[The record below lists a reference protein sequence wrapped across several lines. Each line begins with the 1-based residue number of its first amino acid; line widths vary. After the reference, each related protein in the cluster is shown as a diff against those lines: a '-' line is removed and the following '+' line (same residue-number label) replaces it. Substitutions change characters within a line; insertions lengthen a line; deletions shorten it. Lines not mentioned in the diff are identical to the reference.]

1 MKILNFGSLNID
13 IVYNVP
19 HIVKPG
25 ETIASTNLSIHAGGK
40 GANQSVALSKAGAE
54 VFHAGKIGEDGKW
67 LLDKLQFYGVNTDYI
82 SIDKCKTG
90 NALIQVSG
98 NGENSIVL
106 YGGGNQEITRN
117 EIESVLENFK
127 KGDLLLLQN
136 EITLIPEIITIAH
149 KKGIIIYFNP
159 APFDRN
165 IFNYPL
171 DRIDVFIVNEIE
183 GSGLSGGITE
193 PERIM
198 NKLTSTYK
206 GKEII
211 LTLGRDGVMYGKDDK
226 RFCGKA
232 KAVKTIDTTAAG
244 DTFIGF
250 YMAETIRGNPIE
262 KALDSACKA
271 SAITVSN
278 RGAMDSIPYKKDL

>member
-13 IVYNVP
+13 IVYIVP

-40 GANQSVALSKAGAE
+40 GANQSVALSKAGVE
-54 VFHAGKIGEDGKW
+54 VFHAGKIGKDGKW
-67 LLDKLQFYGVNTDYI
+67 LIDKLHSFGVNTDYI
-82 SIDKCKTG
+82 SIDEYKTG
-90 NALIQVSG
+90 NALIQVSD

-106 YGGGNQEITRN
+106 YGGGNQEITKD
-117 EIESVLENFK
+117 EIKSVLENFE

-136 EITLIPEIITIAH
+136 EINLIPEIINIAH

-171 DRIDVFIVNEIE
+171 DKINVFIVNETE
-183 GSGLSGGITE
+183 GSGLSGGITD
-193 PERIM
+193 PKGIM
-198 NKLTSTYK
+198 DKLTSTFK

-211 LTLGRDGVMYGKDDK
+211 LTLGKDGVMYGKNDK
-226 RFCGKA
+226 RFYGKA

-244 DTFIGF
+244 DTFIGY
-250 YMAETIRGNPIE
+250 YMAETIRGNPIG
-262 KALDSACKA
+262 KALDSACCA

-278 RGAMDSIPYKKDL
+278 SGAMDSIPFRKDL